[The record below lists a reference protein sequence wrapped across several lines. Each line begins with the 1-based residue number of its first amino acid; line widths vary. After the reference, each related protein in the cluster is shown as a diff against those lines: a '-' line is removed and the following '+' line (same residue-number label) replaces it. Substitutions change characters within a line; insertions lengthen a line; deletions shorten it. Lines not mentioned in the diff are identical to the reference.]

1 MLCAV
6 PTKTRERRSF
16 GDPSMVDLA
25 EAVEQEHAGEF
36 ARFGA
41 DLKVRPCKITH
52 LTTVG
57 EGVCLDVD
65 PHDIGGW
72 EHWGYFE
79 SHVEIR
85 VRRRFSR
92 RWRDVTSVDAIRAW
106 LEREV
111 ADYLRTLEERTVE
124 REKRHAQ

>member
-1 MLCAV
+1 MLGAV
-6 PTKTRERRSF
+6 PPRTRKHRSF
-16 GDPSMVDLA
+16 NDPRLVELA
-25 EAVEQEHAGEF
+25 AAIEREHAGRF
-36 ARFGA
+36 VRFGA
-41 DLKVRPCKITH
+41 DLTVGPRKFAH

-57 EGVCLDVD
+57 AGVCLDVD

-79 SHVEIR
+79 SDVEVR

-92 RWRDVTSVDAIRAW
+92 RWRDVMSVDEIRAW

-124 REKRHAQ
+124 LEKRHAH